1 VFAKARKVWA
11 VQLQENHSVTIAMS
25 CAIVRCAYYYQ
36 PKLPDDSVIMSVLR
50 AITRIGIYAGA
61 FLSVLIASESSVIN
75 RIINVF
81 IEYTAS

>member
-1 VFAKARKVWA
+1 

-25 CAIVRCAYYYQ
+25 CAIVGLSRCAYYYQ